1 MPSNFPG
8 LNRLVQLF
16 NPFAWSITVK
26 LSVAFLSIA
35 ILPMSFV
42 GYYNLERS
50 TESIQNS
57 EYYKLQLIATSKAN
71 RLDQLIIDNQNTIKN
86 IATDSRVGSFVKAAP
101 RNREIFRSEAQKV
114 LQRVAS
120 THPNYDLVYLI
131 DKNGICIASTELS
144 LIGRNYAFREYFQRA
159 IAGDAFISSILIGAT
174 TKREGVFF
182 TYPIYSDSDN
192 GEILGVAAIKITA
205 ADIWAVI
212 NFINESN
219 ITSFLVDEQGII
231 ISHSNR
237 EYLYNSLT
245 PLLQNNQ
252 KKIAAEKRY
261 GNNLIKSLNIPELKV
276 MLNSATSGHTSY
288 YSPIEKNYQ
297 IVGYAPLQSQSWVV
311 GVSKAKVIFMAPI
324 NLLFKQN
331 ITFVLGTGLIAAIV
345 ALTLSRT
352 ISKPINTLIAASRSL
367 EQGDFIQHE
376 SNLYRNLLKSSR
388 TQDDMGQLVRVFMKM
403 AEEVRMREQKMELQM
418 QELRI
423 EIDESK
429 KANQVAEITGTQYFQ
444 ELQYRAQK
452 LRNRAEIRDKTP
464 TDYFQNLQKKVQAHK
479 ARLQVG

>member
-1 MPSNFPG
+1 MQSKFAN

-26 LSVAFLSIA
+26 LSVAFLLVA

-42 GYYNLERS
+42 GYYNLKMS
-50 TESIQNS
+50 TESIENS

-86 IATDSRVGSFVKAAP
+86 IATDSRVANFLKAAP
-101 RNREIFRSEAQKV
+101 LNREIFRWEAQKV

-159 IAGDAFISSILIGAT
+159 IAGDAFISSILIGVT

-182 TYPIYSDSDN
+182 TYPVYSDN
-192 GEILGVAAIKITA
+192 GEILGIAAIKITA
-205 ADIWAVI
+205 ADIWGVI
-212 NFINESN
+212 NSVNESN

-245 PLLQNNQ
+245 PLLQNSQ

-261 GNNLIKSLNIPELKV
+261 GRNLIKSLNIPELKV
-276 MLNSATSGHTSY
+276 MLNSETSGHTSY

-297 IVGYAPLQSQSWVV
+297 IVGYAPLQTQSWVV
-311 GVSKAKVIFMAPI
+311 GVSKPRVMFMAPI
-324 NLLFKQN
+324 NLLFEQN
-331 ITFVLGTGLIAAIV
+331 ITFVLGAGAIAAIV
-345 ALTLSRT
+345 ALTLSRK
-352 ISKPINTLIAASRSL
+352 ISKPINTLITASRNL
-367 EQGDFIQHE
+367 EKGDFIQHE
-376 SNLYRNLLKSSR
+376 SNLYKNLLKTSR

-403 AEEVRMREQKMELQM
+403 AEEVRVREQKMELQM

-452 LRNRAEIRDKTP
+452 LRNRAEVRDKTP
-464 TDYFQNLQKKVQAHK
+464 TDYFQNLQKKVQAQK
-479 ARLQVG
+479 ARLQVGR

>member
-1 MPSNFPG
+1 MQPKSIN
-8 LNRLVQLF
+8 LNRLLQFL
-16 NPFAWSITVK
+16 NPLAWSITVK
-26 LSVAFLSIA
+26 LSIAFLSIA

-42 GYYNLERS
+42 GYYNLKMS
-50 TESIQNS
+50 TESIENS
-57 EYYKLQLIATSKAN
+57 EYYKLELIATSKAN

-86 IATDSRVGSFVKAAP
+86 IATDSRVGNFVKAAP
-101 RNREIFRSEAQKV
+101 LNREIFRSEAQKV
-114 LQRVAS
+114 LQRVAN

-131 DKNGICIASTELS
+131 DKNGICIAATELS

-159 IAGDAFISSILIGAT
+159 VAGDAFVSSILIGVT

-182 TYPIYSDSDN
+182 TYPVYSDS
-192 GEILGVAAIKITA
+192 GEVLGVAAIKITA

-212 NFINESN
+212 NSVNESN

-245 PLLQNNQ
+245 PLLQDSQ

-261 GNNLIKSLNIPELKV
+261 GRNLIKSLNIPELKV
-276 MLNSATSGHTSY
+276 MLKPETSGHTSY

-297 IVGYAPLQSQSWVV
+297 IVGYAPLQTQSWVV
-311 GVSKAKVIFMAPI
+311 GVSKPRVIFMAPI
-324 NLLFKQN
+324 NLLFEQN
-331 ITFVLGTGLIAAIV
+331 ITFVLGAGAIAAIV

-367 EQGDFIQHE
+367 EKGEFIQHE
-376 SNLYRNLLKSSR
+376 SNLYRNLLKTSR

-403 AEEVRMREQKMELQM
+403 AEEVRVREQKMELQM

-423 EIDESK
+423 EIDETK

-444 ELQYRAQK
+444 ELQYKAKK
-452 LRNRAEIRDKTP
+452 LRNRAEVRDKTP
-464 TDYFQNLQKKVQAHK
+464 IDYFQNLQKKVQAQK
-479 ARLQVG
+479 ARLQVGR